1 MQLKLK
7 NCEGYDRI
15 PQRILIDGINAL
27 IVPLSHLFSLIY
39 NKCKIP
45 EQWLIAKITPI
56 HKKGSKNDIENYR
69 PVASLCSTTK
79 IFERLILN
87 RINKL
92 EAINKTN
99 LAGKEQHG
107 FTKGKSTA
115 TAGLVLQSLIARAL
129 DDDHL
134 VLLASI
140 DLSAAFDIVNIGLL
154 LKRLRVIGLPEDII
168 SLVRIWLKER
178 LFYVKVNGEES
189 YIKTTWNGI
198 IQGSILGPILYAIFI
213 SPLFDIEKITCY
225 ADDKFPLVED
235 KQRSQLVL
243 KMESKLE
250 RIILWLTQSGMV
262 VNESKTDLCLFS
274 KQDAHPLVICI
285 NGKYIISRRIMNI
298 LGVTFDS
305 KLQWCDHIAIASNK
319 ALKALTAIRI
329 IKKYFIKKELL
340 QLITSNVLSI
350 LYYNSEIWHLP
361 SLKADLK
368 QKLISVSARAIKSCM
383 FHPDRM
389 TSYENI
395 HKLNNRAMPNAI
407 MLYKSAIQLFKL
419 YNSNEHTYD
428 WTLLNLNQILTSRQ
442 THFSILK
449 SNTTKVGLN
458 ILANRLSSINGL
470 IPLLWLN
477 STLNTFK
484 LHCKRLLVGG

>member
-1 MQLKLK
+1 
-7 NCEGYDRI
+7 
-15 PQRILIDGINAL
+15 
-27 IVPLSHLFSLIY
+27 
-39 NKCKIP
+39 
-45 EQWLIAKITPI
+45 
-56 HKKGSKNDIENYR
+56 
-69 PVASLCSTTK
+69 
-79 IFERLILN
+79 
-87 RINKL
+87 
-92 EAINKTN
+92 
-99 LAGKEQHG
+99 
-107 FTKGKSTA
+107 
-115 TAGLVLQSLIARAL
+115 
-129 DDDHL
+129 
-134 VLLASI
+134 
-140 DLSAAFDIVNIGLL
+140 
-154 LKRLRVIGLPEDII
+154 
-168 SLVRIWLKER
+168 
-178 LFYVKVNGEES
+178 
-189 YIKTTWNGI
+189 
-198 IQGSILGPILYAIFI
+198 
-213 SPLFDIEKITCY
+213 
-225 ADDKFPLVED
+225 
-235 KQRSQLVL
+235 
-243 KMESKLE
+243 
-250 RIILWLTQSGMV
+250 
-262 VNESKTDLCLFS
+262 
-274 KQDAHPLVICI
+274 
-285 NGKYIISRRIMNI
+285 MNI

-484 LHCKRLLVGG
+484 LHCKRLLLGGWIIKCINKLNHLTKVPKGLITSSFNSY